1 MMILVFSLAFKV
13 RGQREKGEEVEAEL
27 QRQLGKLKG
36 EVGKD
41 FMDANAVGI
50 NFLCPI

>member
-1 MMILVFSLAFKV
+1 MAFKV

-41 FMDANAVGI
+41 FMDANAVQLFMSNLTQFSLG
-50 NFLCPI
+50 F